1 MTDTIG
7 ALPKRP
13 DLSLGVSG
21 RPNPGLTPMMLN
33 HAAWVTPD
41 AAATAEFYTRIMG
54 MDLVSTVIE
63 DTSPSTGLKIP
74 YFHLFFRMADG
85 STLAFFEAPGV
96 PPPAKS
102 SHVAYDV
109 FTHVALQAADRSE
122 VMRWYEWLKSNG
134 LDVQG
139 PTDHKGLILSIYF
152 TDPAGLRMEITTPL
166 DKNWNRHDAKARA
179 DLDLWVQTK
188 SKAVQEGRDVVEALT
203 DLCVEVRKR
212 YEHES
217 QVAGHRMSEQNAAV

>member
-1 MTDTIG
+1 MADMTG
-7 ALPKRP
+7 VLPKP
-13 DLSLGVSG
+13 PGSSLRMSKL
-21 RPNPGLTPMMLN
+21 PNPGLTPMMLN

-109 FTHVALQAADRSE
+109 FTHVALQASDRNE
-122 VMRWYEWLKSNG
+122 VMRWYDWLKSNG
-134 LDVQG
+134 LEVQG
-139 PTDHKGLILSIYF
+139 PTDHKGMILSIYF
-152 TDPAGLRMEITTPL
+152 TDPAGLRLEITTPL
-166 DKNWNRHDAKARA
+166 DENWNRHDAKAKA
-179 DLDLWVQTK
+179 DLDLWVETK
-188 SKAVQEGRDVVEALT
+188 NKALQEGRDVVAALT
-203 DLCVEVRKR
+203 DLCIEVRKR
-212 YEHES
+212 YERVDVG
-217 QVAGHRMSEQNAAV
+217 Q

>member
-1 MTDTIG
+1 MADMTG
-7 ALPKRP
+7 VLPKP
-13 DLSLGVSG
+13 PSSTLSMSR

-96 PPPAKS
+96 PPPSKS
-102 SHVAYDV
+102 SHIAYDV
-109 FTHVALQAADRSE
+109 FTHVALQASDRDE
-122 VMRWYEWLKSNG
+122 VMRWYDWLKSNG
-134 LDVQG
+134 LEVQG

-152 TDPAGLRMEITTPL
+152 ADPAGLRMEITTPL
-166 DKNWNRHDAKARA
+166 DKDWNRHDAKAKA
-179 DLDLWVQTK
+179 DLDLWVGTK
-188 SKAVQEGRDVVEALT
+188 ERALREGRDVVEALT
-203 DLCVEVRKR
+203 DLCVEIRKADER
-212 YEHES
+212 VHQDA
-217 QVAGHRMSEQNAAV
+217 QVAAR

>member
-1 MTDTIG
+1 MTDMTS
-7 ALPKRP
+7 ALPKAP
-13 DLSLGVSG
+13 GSTLSMSR

-102 SHVAYDV
+102 SHIAYDV
-109 FTHVALQAADRSE
+109 FTHVALQAADRNE
-122 VMRWYEWLKSNG
+122 VMRWSDWLKSNG
-134 LDVQG
+134 LEVQG
-139 PTDHKGLILSIYF
+139 PTDHKGMILSIYF

-166 DKNWNRHDAKARA
+166 DKNWNRHDAKAKA

-188 SKAVQEGRDVVEALT
+188 NKALQEGRDVVEALT
-203 DLCVEVRKR
+203 NLCVEVRQR
-212 YEHES
+212 YDCDT
-217 QVAGHRMSEQNAAV
+217 QVADHRASA

>member
-1 MTDTIG
+1 MTDMTD
-7 ALPKRP
+7 ALPKRTT
-13 DLSLGVSG
+13 LSLSQPG

-41 AAATAEFYTRIMG
+41 AEATAEFYTRIMG

-63 DTSPSTGLKIP
+63 DTSPSTGLEIP

-102 SHVAYDV
+102 SHIAYDV
-109 FTHVALQAADRSE
+109 FTHVALQAADRDE
-122 VMRWYEWLKSNG
+122 VMRWFEWLKSNG
-134 LDVQG
+134 VDVQG

-166 DKNWNRHDAKARA
+166 DKNWNRHDDKAKA
-179 DLDLWVQTK
+179 DLDLWVRTK
-188 SKAVQEGRDVVEALT
+188 RQAVQEGRDVVQALT
-203 DLCVEVRKR
+203 LLCVDVRKR
-212 YEHES
+212 HES
-217 QVAGHRMSEQNAAV
+217 ARSDRAVATVAP